1 MKKTITAIISSLLL
15 LTGCGVGSYTVSSGR
30 ADEGAISFTSDKS
43 SKLTVTIDGTTYKV
57 CSVKEKAY
65 KSDRNI
71 KETARNTIRV
81 TPGTHEVSVEAGGR
95 QIYSQ
100 KLYISAS
107 EHKVVGL

>member
-1 MKKTITAIISSLLL
+1 MKKILIATISSLLL

-43 SKLTVTIDGTTYKV
+43 DRLTVTIDGTTYKV
-57 CSVKEKAY
+57 NSVKEKAY
-65 KSDRNI
+65 KSDRSI
-71 KETARNTIRV
+71 KQTARNSIRV
-81 TPGTHEVSVEAGGR
+81 KPGTHEVTVVAGGM

-107 EHKVVGL
+107 EHKIVGL